1 MANLA
6 IISVI
11 LGLNLVLF
19 SSFVNGLLNFGLI
32 SGALRIY
39 LVFICCFL
47 PRYNLRNL
55 STGMKL
61 LTVISL
67 LPGVYAAST
76 EQQKFPNIPFK
87 LFSEFVE
94 DNFSSKISLSTVLLV
109 LLTLTNNTELLS
121 LHARQKNPVYPGE
134 YKTPVTAWI
143 QALAQGIEDRLGKK
157 SRQLFKKSEQEKRN
171 KNSNNKILGPKLDSM
186 AQLLDLY
193 PYTPD
198 GIFQGKLK
206 PVSHKKISPVLFI
219 CPASVV
225 CETTTCPPQSLRLV
239 SFDRDALSVVLIQ
252 GTTAI
257 KHVTVLT
264 GICRQCRTI
273 YCAD

>member
-1 MANLA
+1 M
-6 IISVI
+6 I

-67 LPGVYAAST
+67 LPGVSAAST

-143 QALAQGIEDRLGKK
+143 QALA
-157 SRQLFKKSEQEKRN
+157 
-171 KNSNNKILGPKLDSM
+171 
-186 AQLLDLY
+186 
-193 PYTPD
+193 
-198 GIFQGKLK
+198 
-206 PVSHKKISPVLFI
+206 
-219 CPASVV
+219 
-225 CETTTCPPQSLRLV
+225 
-239 SFDRDALSVVLIQ
+239 
-252 GTTAI
+252 
-257 KHVTVLT
+257 
-264 GICRQCRTI
+264 
-273 YCAD
+273 